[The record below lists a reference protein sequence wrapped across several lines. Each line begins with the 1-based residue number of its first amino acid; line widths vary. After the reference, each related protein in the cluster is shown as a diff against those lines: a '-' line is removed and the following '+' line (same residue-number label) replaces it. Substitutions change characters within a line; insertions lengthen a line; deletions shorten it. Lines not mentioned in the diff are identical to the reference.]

1 MKGLN
6 FPEPTDEEFE
16 RIFMH
21 ILTKGKMDNTYK
33 FAFARFL
40 LKYSKYQS
48 KTHVDFSTIA
58 EYYLKY
64 YWPQICNSK
73 LRQSAKDH
81 IKKPEIIKILEKEFD
96 KPYYHQTFDKIKQ
109 QEPVKIANCVKNIAK
124 KCFEHV
130 TYAFQNVKVGAKSVD
145 KAPMFFE
152 YKITKLKKR
161 PDRKKKTPLIDRD
174 YGINLNPYA
183 ISFFKRYN
191 VSLNNAVTLEW
202 ARFLE
207 KVNLGV
213 PKLIA
218 KIEDKKPRGGL
229 GIQREALAPVEKNC
243 FYCETPLESMKA
255 GDIEHVIP
263 FAYVRENEMWNLTRA
278 CKQCN
283 CKKLGSLPEPK
294 ERWLGEL
301 FKRNKEYRNEI
312 VSTGKKRKK
321 LLDESL
327 KRLGDEHESI
337 ISLQYDNAIQQG
349 FLPITMP

>member
-1 MKGLN
+1 MD

-16 RIFMH
+16 RTFMH
-21 ILTKGKMDNTYK
+21 ILTQGKKDNTYK

-40 LKYSKYQS
+40 LEYSQHQS

-81 IKKPEIIKILEKEFD
+81 IKKPEIIKIIENEFD
-96 KPYYHQTFDKIKQ
+96 KPYYHQTFKKILED
-109 QEPVKIANCVKNIAK
+109 EPEKIVKCKKNIEK
-124 KCFEHV
+124 KCFKDV
-130 TYAFQNVKVGAKSVD
+130 TYAFQNVKIGDETVD
-145 KAPMFFE
+145 KAPIFFE
-152 YKITKLKKR
+152 WKKR
-161 PDRKKKTPLIDRD
+161 GSKKRYDREKDTPLIDRD

-191 VSLNNAVTLEW
+191 VSLNKAVTLEW

-207 KVNLGV
+207 EVNVGV

-218 KIEDKKPRGGL
+218 KIEDKIPSRNLTPKRKL
-229 GIQREALAPVEKNC
+229 LKQVEENC
-243 FYCETPLESMKA
+243 FYCETPLESIEN
-255 GDIEHVIP
+255 DIEHVIP

-283 CKKLGSLPEPK
+283 CKKLGSLPSPK
-294 ERWLGEL
+294 EKWLGIL
-301 FKRNKEYRNEI
+301 FVRNKKYRNKI
-312 VSTGKKRKK
+312 SSDGKK
-321 LLDESL
+321 LELDESL
-327 KRLGDEHESI
+327 KKLGNNHESI
-337 ISLQYDNAIQQG
+337 IRILYDNAIQQG
-349 FLPITMP
+349 FLPRIMP

>member
-1 MKGLN
+1 MT
-6 FPEPTDEEFE
+6 TDEEFE
-16 RIFMH
+16 QIFMH
-21 ILTKGKMDNTYK
+21 ILDQGSKDNTYK

-40 LKYSKYQS
+40 LEYSQYQS

-96 KPYYHQTFDKIKQ
+96 KPYYHQTFKKILED
-109 QEPVKIANCVKNIAK
+109 EPEKIVKCKKNIEK
-124 KCFEHV
+124 KCFKDV
-130 TYAFQNVKVGAKSVD
+130 TYAFQNVKIGNKVVD
-145 KAPMFFE
+145 KEPIFFE
-152 YKITKLKKR
+152 YKISGFKKR
-161 PDRKKKTPLIDRD
+161 YDRKKDTPLIDRD
-174 YGINLNPYA
+174 YGINLNPDA

-191 VSLNNAVTLEW
+191 VSLNKAVTLEW

-218 KIEDKKPRGGL
+218 KIEDEKSGRNLKT
-229 GIQREALAPVEKNC
+229 QRKALEPVEKNC
-243 FYCETPLESMKA
+243 FYCKTPLESVKN
-255 GDIEHVIP
+255 DIEHVIP

-283 CKKLGSLPEPK
+283 CKKLGSLPSPK
-294 ERWLGEL
+294 EKWLGKL
-301 FKRNKEYRNEI
+301 FERNKKYRNKI
-312 VSTGKKRKK
+312 SSDGKK
-321 LLDESL
+321 LDLDESL
-327 KRLGDEHESI
+327 KRLGDKHESI
-337 ISLQYDNAIQQG
+337 IGIQYDNAIQQG
-349 FLPITMP
+349 FLPISML